1 MKTVR
6 IDQINIYKV
15 TLPFSIDFRH
25 ARKKRPSVKNV
36 LVEII
41 ADQGN
46 IKGYGE
52 AAPRPYVTAE
62 SQESASKS
70 VANLIRK
77 DSFPWEL
84 NEISQI
90 WDFVD
95 SLPHSK
101 DSNSA
106 ICAIE
111 MSLLDT
117 LGKLQ
122 KRPTVD
128 YFPKDFYVN
137 KVHYGA
143 SIPLADRERIIEI
156 CRLIG
161 KIGISQ
167 LRLKMGQDF
176 QHNRGV
182 FEVVKTVFGDDLGLR
197 IDSNGAWDI
206 ALACEHIPLI
216 EAHKVKVVEQPMR
229 PEDPNIAKFAEALQN
244 NGAILMADEAAC
256 SLSEVEKAIEEGH
269 YKMIN
274 VRLSKCG
281 GFRNSLKIIEYLRHC
296 GIPFQIGCQLG
307 ESGILSAAGRALS
320 LLCGD
325 ARYYD
330 GSYDAFLLKE
340 NLTLEPVS
348 FGPGG
353 EAGPLEGPGLGARV
367 SPHSLERLSTDCMS
381 LSRQKN

>member
-1 MKTVR
+1 MR

-36 LVEII
+36 IVEII

-62 SQESASKS
+62 SQESASRS
-70 VANLIRK
+70 VGNFIRK
-77 DSFPWEL
+77 YSFPWEL

-95 SLPHSK
+95 SLPNSK

-122 KRPTVD
+122 KRSTVD

-143 SIPLADRERIIEI
+143 SIPLADTERIVEI
-156 CRLIG
+156 CRFIG

-182 FEVVKTVFGDDLGLR
+182 FEAVKIVFGDNLGLR
-197 IDSNGAWDI
+197 IDSNAAWDI

-216 EAHKVKVVEQPMR
+216 EDHKVKVVEQPMR
-229 PEDPNIAKFAEALQN
+229 PEDPNIAKFAGALQN

-256 SLSEVEKAIEEGH
+256 SLTEVKKVIEEGH

-281 GFRNSLKIIEYLRHC
+281 GFRNSLKIIEYLRYR

-325 ARYYD
+325 AKYYD

-340 NLTLEPVS
+340 NITFDHVS

-353 EAGPLEGPGLGARV
+353 EAGPLEGPGLGAEV
-367 SPHSLERLSTDCMS
+367 SAHSLERLSTDCMS
-381 LSRQKN
+381 LSRREN

>member
-1 MKTVR
+1 MR

-25 ARKKRPSVKNV
+25 ARKKRSSVKNV
-36 LVEII
+36 IVEII

-52 AAPRPYVTAE
+52 GAPRPYVTAE

-70 VANLIRK
+70 VDNFVRK

-95 SLPHSK
+95 SLPNSK
-101 DSNSA
+101 EHNSA

-122 KRPTVD
+122 NRSTVD

-143 SIPLADRERIIEI
+143 SIPLADTERIVEI

-161 KIGISQ
+161 KIGITQ
-167 LRLKMGQDF
+167 LRLKMGHDF
-176 QHNRGV
+176 QQNSGV
-182 FEVVKTVFGDDLGLR
+182 FEAVKLMFGDNLGLR
-197 IDSNGAWDI
+197 IDSNAAWDI
-206 ALACEHIPLI
+206 DLAYEHIPLI
-216 EAHKVKVVEQPMR
+216 EAHKVKIVEQPMW
-229 PEDPNIAKFAEALQN
+229 PEDPHIAEFAEALQN
-244 NGAILMADEAAC
+244 NGAILMADESAC
-256 SLSEVEKAIEEGH
+256 SLNEVKKVIKEGH

-281 GFRNSLKIIEYLRHC
+281 GFRNSLKVIEYLRYR

-325 ARYYD
+325 AAYYD

-340 NLTLEPVS
+340 NITLEHVS

-353 EAGPLEGPGLGARV
+353 EAKPLEGPGLGVDV
-367 SPHSLERLSTDCMS
+367 SAQSLERLSTDCKS
-381 LSRQKN
+381 LSR

>member
-1 MKTVR
+1 MI

-15 TLPFSIDFRH
+15 TLPFSVDFRH
-25 ARKKRPSVKNV
+25 ARKRRPSVENV
-36 LVEII
+36 IVEII
-41 ADQGN
+41 ADQGD

-52 AAPRPYVTAE
+52 GAPRPYVTSE
-62 SQESASKS
+62 TQESASRS
-70 VANLIRK
+70 VGHFLRK

-84 NEISQI
+84 NEVWQI

-95 SLPHSK
+95 SLPNSR

-117 LGKLQ
+117 LGRLQ
-122 KRPTVD
+122 KRSTVD
-128 YFPKDFYVN
+128 YFSKDFYLN
-137 KVHYGA
+137 KVQYGA
-143 SIPLADRERIIEI
+143 SIPLADMERIAEI

-176 QHNRGV
+176 QHNSDI
-182 FEVVKTVFGDDLGLR
+182 FEAVKLFFGDNLGLR
-197 IDSNGAWDI
+197 VDSNAAWDI

-216 EAHKVKVVEQPMR
+216 EAHKVKVVEQPLR
-229 PEDPNIAKFAEALQN
+229 PEDPNIAEFAEALQN
-244 NGAILMADEAAC
+244 KGTILMADESAC
-256 SLSEVEKAIEEGH
+256 SLNEVEKVIEEGH

-281 GFRNSLKIIEYLRHC
+281 GFRNSLKIIEYLRYR
-296 GIPFQIGCQLG
+296 GMPFQIGCQLG

-325 ARYYD
+325 AHYYD

-340 NLTLEPVS
+340 NITVDHVS

-353 EAGPLEGPGLGARV
+353 EAGPLEGPGLGVEV
-367 SPHSLERLSTDCMS
+367 SPQSLERLSTDC
-381 LSRQKN
+381 LSIRR

>member
-1 MKTVR
+1 
-6 IDQINIYKV
+6 
-15 TLPFSIDFRH
+15 
-25 ARKKRPSVKNV
+25 
-36 LVEII
+36 VEII
-41 ADQGN
+41 ADQGK

-52 AAPRPYVTAE
+52 GAPRPYVTSE
-62 SQESASKS
+62 SQESASKG
-70 VANLIRK
+70 VVNFVRR

-90 WDFVD
+90 WEFVD
-95 SLPHSK
+95 NLSNSK
-101 DSNSA
+101 EHNSA

-122 KRPTVD
+122 NRSTVD

-137 KVHYGA
+137 KVNYGA
-143 SIPLADRERIIEI
+143 SIPLADRARILEL
-156 CRLIG
+156 CQLIG
-161 KIGISQ
+161 NMGITQ
-167 LRLKMGQDF
+167 LRLKMGHDF
-176 QHNRGV
+176 RQNSGV
-182 FEVVKTVFGDDLGLR
+182 FETVKLMFGDNLGLR
-197 IDSNGAWDI
+197 IDSNAAWDI
-206 ALACEHIPLI
+206 ELAYEHIPLI
-216 EAHKVKVVEQPMR
+216 EAHKVKIVEQPMW
-229 PEDPNIAKFAEALQN
+229 PEDPHIAEFGEALQN
-244 NGAILMADEAAC
+244 NGAILMADESAC
-256 SLSEVEKAIEEGH
+256 SLNEVKKVIKEGH

-281 GFRNSLKIIEYLRHC
+281 GFRNSLKVIEYLRYH

-325 ARYYD
+325 ADYYD

-340 NLTLEPVS
+340 NVTVEHVS

-353 EAGPLEGPGLGARV
+353 EAKPLGGPGLGVDV
-367 SPHSLERLSTDCMS
+367 SAQSLERLSTDCIS
-381 LSRQKN
+381 LTR

>member
-1 MKTVR
+1 MR
-6 IDQINIYKV
+6 IDQINIFKV
-15 TLPFSIDFRH
+15 TLPFSLDFRH
-25 ARKKRPSVKNV
+25 VRKKRPSVKNV
-36 LVEII
+36 IVEII
-41 ADQGN
+41 ADRGN

-52 AAPRPYVTAE
+52 GAPRVYVTGE

-70 VANLIRK
+70 VDNFVRR

-84 NEISQI
+84 NEIAQI
-90 WDFVD
+90 WEFVD
-95 SLPHSK
+95 SLPHLK
-101 DSNSA
+101 EHHSA

-111 MSLLDT
+111 MSLLDA

-122 KRPTVD
+122 NRPAVD

-137 KVHYGA
+137 KIHYGA
-143 SIPLADRERIIEI
+143 SIPLADTERIVEI
-156 CRLIG
+156 CQWIG
-161 KIGISQ
+161 QVGITQ

-176 QHNRGV
+176 EQNRGIL
-182 FEVVKTVFGDDLGLR
+182 EAVKLVFGDKVELR
-197 IDSNGAWDI
+197 IDSNAAWDI
-206 ALACEHIPLI
+206 DLACEHIPLI
-216 EAHKVKVVEQPMR
+216 ETHKVKIVEQPMG
-229 PEDPNIAKFAEALQN
+229 PEDPHIAQFAEALQN
-244 NGAILMADEAAC
+244 NDGAILMADESAC
-256 SLSEVEKAIEEGH
+256 SFDEVEKLIKEGH

-281 GFRNSLKIIEYLRHC
+281 GFRNSLKVIEYLRYR

-325 ARYYD
+325 AAYYD

-340 NLTLEPVS
+340 NTTLENVS

-353 EAGPLEGPGLGARV
+353 EAKPLEGPGLGVDV
-367 SPHSLERLSTDCMS
+367 SAQSLERLSTDCMS
-381 LSRQKN
+381 LSR